1 MATKS
6 AKPAAKPA
14 KKPAAKKAATKTKA
28 AAKPVPVKK
37 AAVKAD
43 GRGQKWLDGKEPKR
57 IVFVPNKIINIVV

>member
-1 MATKS
+1 MLEEDTFTYPVSFNGKMRFTLDL
-6 AKPAAKPA
+6 PAGVSQQDAI
-14 KKPAAKKAATKTKA
+14 
-28 AAKPVPVKK
+28 